1 MNHSA
6 SLLRTLAAAVVALFA
21 APASGEPFH
30 HPFGEW
36 REYNRD
42 WLAVCPDDI
51 DENEADADYYYVSCF
66 ASTGTGTLNDA
77 GQPVYKL
84 TLVLNRLDGELDV
97 AFSDQRNDGT
107 SFDRSRPLRI
117 RFGGDEPM
125 LLSYGADLETRY
137 TTVNQYFVSDPEKRD
152 ALIEAMKVKASAT
165 LVIPVTG
172 GTPDATT
179 EIRLS
184 MQGVLASLDFM
195 NAYAR
200 RVEDYN

>member
-1 MNHSA
+1 MRHA
-6 SLLRTLAAAVVALFA
+6 PLLRILAAAITALLVA
-21 APASGEPFH
+21 PVMGEPFH

-51 DENEADADYYYVSCF
+51 DENEADADYYSVSCF
-66 ASTGTGTLNDA
+66 ASTGTGALNDA
-77 GQPVYKL
+77 AQPVYKL
-84 TLVLNRLDGELDV
+84 TLILNRLDGELDV
-97 AFSDQRNDGT
+97 AFSDQANDGT

-117 RFGGDEPM
+117 RFGSDDPM
-125 LLSYGADLETRY
+125 LFSYGVDLETRY
-137 TTVNQYFVSDPEKRD
+137 TTVNQYFVSDAQKRE
-152 ALIEAMKVKASAT
+152 ALIEAMKAKASAT
-165 LVIPVTG
+165 IIIPVTDG
-172 GTPDATT
+172 APDAFT

>member
-1 MNHSA
+1 MNRSA
-6 SLLRTLAAAVVALFA
+6 PLICILAAAVTALFA
-21 APASGEPFH
+21 SPAVGEPFH

-42 WLAVCPDDI
+42 WLAVCPDEIKED
-51 DENEADADYYYVSCF
+51 EADADYYYVSCF
-66 ASTGTGTLNDA
+66 ASAATGALNDG
-77 GQPVYKL
+77 GQSLYKL
-84 TLVLNRLDGELDV
+84 TLILNRLDGELDV
-97 AFSDQRNDGT
+97 AFSDQANDGA

-117 RFGGDEPM
+117 RFGSDEPM
-125 LLSYGADLETRY
+125 FFSYGVDLETRY
-137 TTVNQYFVSDPEKRD
+137 TTVNQYFVSDPQKRD
-152 ALIEAMKVKASAT
+152 ALVEAMKAKASAT
-165 LVIPVTG
+165 LTIPVAG
-172 GTPDATT
+172 GAPDATT

>member
-1 MNHSA
+1 MNYA
-6 SLLRTLAAAVVALFA
+6 APLLRTLAAAITALLA
-21 APASGEPFH
+21 APAMGEPFH

-51 DENEADADYYYVSCF
+51 NENEAAADYYHVSCF
-66 ASTGTGTLNDA
+66 ASTGTGALNDA
-77 GQPVYKL
+77 GLPAYKL
-84 TLVLNRLDGELDV
+84 TLVLNRLDGQLDV
-97 AFSDQRNDGT
+97 AISDQLNDGT

-125 LLSYGADLETRY
+125 LLSYGVDLETRY
-137 TTVNQYFVSDPEKRD
+137 TTVNQYFVSNPEKRE
-152 ALIEAMKVKASAT
+152 ALIEAMKAKASAT
-165 LVIPVTG
+165 LVIPVTRG
-172 GTPDATT
+172 APGATT